1 MPDIDSFFK
10 HLIKI
15 ETLSYLLGRWWLTP
29 RLHILMFWPFFLSS
43 EFRCHFLIS
52 CKHWDWDVA
61 GWARDYLSSDCFTA
75 IFLFGSQAPSPH
87 TQTMNR
93 VRGPSV
99 FRLFHGWLFDWLTGS
114 ISTNSNN
121 AQSFNVS
128 PNCDTP
134 ALKSKFSQVLTSH
147 PIVTREP

>member
-1 MPDIDSFFK
+1 MNLGGRAGRLVSPWFVGPN
-10 HLIKI
+10 LWGALVCGGARLVG
-15 ETLSYLLGRWWLTP
+15 EPPLLD
-29 RLHILMFWPFFLSS
+29 H
-43 EFRCHFLIS
+43 
-52 CKHWDWDVA
+52 VA
-61 GWARDYLSSDCFTA
+61 GLALVHLSSDCFTA

-134 ALKSKFSQVLTSH
+134 AL
-147 PIVTREP
+147 